1 LIFTFYKSV
10 NKFYHKKM
18 KLLLIINYFL
28 RKMENLN
35 SSLILKKSSTKTRIR
50 YSETDQMGVV
60 YHGNYAQ
67 FFEIGRTEWLRSLGV
82 TYKDME
88 ISGIMLPVISL
99 KCNFIKSALYDDMLT
114 IHTFLKKKPMVKIEF
129 DYEIKNQNNE
139 LICTGNSVLAFMNS
153 ENMKP
158 TRCPDYLLKALEY

>member
-1 LIFTFYKSV
+1 MIFTFYKSV

-67 FFEIGRTEWLRSLGV
+67 FFEMGRTEWLRSLGV

-153 ENMKP
+153 ETMKP